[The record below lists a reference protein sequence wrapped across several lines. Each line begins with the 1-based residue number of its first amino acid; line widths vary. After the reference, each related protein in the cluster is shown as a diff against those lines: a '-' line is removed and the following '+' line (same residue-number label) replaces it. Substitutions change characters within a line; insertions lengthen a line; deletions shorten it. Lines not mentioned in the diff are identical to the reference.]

1 MTGLSALDR
10 ARGKAFARLI
20 PWLFIA
26 YVIAFVDRVNVGI
39 ATLTMSKDM
48 PAFNEE
54 VIAFGAGVFFVGYLL
69 LEIPGALI
77 VERWGAR
84 RWISRIMVTWG
95 LMAALTA
102 FVKVPW
108 HFYVVRFLL
117 GLAEAGFF
125 PGVVV
130 YLTHWFPSR
139 DRAKALASFYIAVP
153 VAQLISPK
161 LSYQVL
167 KIGAEGRPEVWG
179 LEGWQ
184 WLYIAWG
191 IPAVVLAPIILYLL
205 PDRPAHA
212 SWLKNDER
220 EALEARLREEHAA
233 QEIAGIPRMSVL
245 QAFRQRRVL
254 LLTLAWFLTCSSGY
268 AIAFFMPRILQ
279 AWYHQSLDDLTWT
292 LVLPAVGLLVSLV
305 FVGWNSDRTHERW
318 IHSFVPIAVSAG
330 ALAVLAMIKAPPMGL
345 AVSLFVLASCSSA
358 CLPAFFA
365 IPNLF
370 LRESAVAGSIG
381 FINSIGA
388 LGGFL
393 GPEILGT
400 VKKSTGDFQPG
411 LMILAAMAS
420 VSAMLVLGMSLAD
433 RASRAVASNG

>member
-1 MTGLSALDR
+1 MSISMSGLSALDR
-10 ARGKAFARLI
+10 ARAKAYTRLI

-48 PAFNEE
+48 PAFTDD
-54 VIAFGAGVFFVGYLL
+54 VFAFGAGVFFVGYFV
-69 LEIPGALI
+69 LEVPGALI

-84 RWISRIMVTWG
+84 RWISRIMITWG

-108 HFYVVRFLL
+108 HFYAVRFLL

-130 YLTHWFPSR
+130 FLTHWFPSR
-139 DRAKALASFYIAVP
+139 DRAKALACFYIAVP
-153 VAQLISPK
+153 IAQLISPR
-161 LSYQVL
+161 LSFQL
-167 KIGAEGRPEVWG
+167 LRIGAEGRPELWG

-191 IPAVVLAPIILYLL
+191 LPAVVLAPVILFLL

-212 SWLKNDER
+212 SWLDADER
-220 EALEARLREEHAA
+220 EALEGQLQKEQAA
-233 QEIAGIPRMSVL
+233 QAGIPRMSVL
-245 QAFRQRRVL
+245 QAFGHPRVL

-268 AIAFFMPRILQ
+268 AITFFMPRILQ
-279 AWYHQSLDDLTWT
+279 AWYHQSLNNLTWT
-292 LVLPAVGLLVSLV
+292 LVLPALGLLVSLV

-318 IHSFVPIAVSAG
+318 IHSFVPIAVSAC
-330 ALAVLAMIKAPPMGL
+330 ALAVLAMLEAPPMAL
-345 AVSLFVLASCSSA
+345 AVSLFVVASCSSA

-393 GPEILGT
+393 GPEIMS
-400 VKKSTGDFQPG
+400 KAKRSPGDFQPG
-411 LMILAAMAS
+411 LMILAAMAT
-420 VSAMLVLGMSLAD
+420 VSALLVLGMA
-433 RASRAVASNG
+433 AG